1 MVLSMKN
8 LKDKIV
14 VISGAGSGIGLATAQ
29 AFAEKGARVHLV
41 DIDGARLKAAADRL
55 YGFQITTHLV
65 DCRDGQKVMQL
76 AEEIYRQDG
85 RVDILHNNAGV
96 CCGGPV
102 HEISLEDWRWS
113 VDVNLWG
120 TIHGIRAFVPR
131 MIEQG
136 GPAHIINTASMA
148 GLVGLPYVAPYC
160 ATKFAVVGL
169 SESLAAELAAYD
181 IRVTTVCPGAVATNV
196 LKDGRVNL
204 PGQWLSRI
212 QRAVDRFGSDP
223 EAVAADILAAVRSG
237 QSLKITAAGSMLPL
251 WILKR
256 ASQSVYDR
264 INRLATKFA
273 SKL

>member
-1 MVLSMKN
+1 MRDLVNKV
-8 LKDKIV
+8 V

-29 AFAEKGARVHLV
+29 AFAQKGARVHLV
-41 DIDGARLKAAADRL
+41 DIDGQRLDAAAEKL
-55 YGFQITTHLV
+55 SGFQITTHLV
-65 DCRDGQKVMQL
+65 DCRDGQAVRQL
-76 AEEIYRQDG
+76 AEAIYKSDG

-102 HEISLEDWRWS
+102 SEISLEDWHWS

-120 TIHGIRAFVPR
+120 VIHSIRAFVPR

-204 PGQWLSRI
+204 PGKWFARI
-212 QRAVDRFGSDP
+212 QGAVARFGSNPDD
-223 EAVAADILAAVRSG
+223 VAADILAAVRSG

-251 WILKR
+251 WVIKR
-256 ASQSVYDR
+256 TSQTIYDR
-264 INRLATKFA
+264 MNRLATRFA
-273 SKL
+273 RKL